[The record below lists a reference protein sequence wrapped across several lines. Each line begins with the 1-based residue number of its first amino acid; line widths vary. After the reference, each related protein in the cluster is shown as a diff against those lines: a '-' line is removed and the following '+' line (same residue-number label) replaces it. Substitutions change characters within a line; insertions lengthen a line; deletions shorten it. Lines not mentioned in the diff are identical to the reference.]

1 MLSYIFRKYRKKKN
15 VKRANLRIES
25 CIETIL
31 DLNER
36 LGEGKIKPEII
47 EHFRKLKKSFAFLDD
62 DMVNESELSSI
73 EEATNQLLEEIGK
86 LYGEQTMKQLYNI
99 PKH

>member
-1 MLSYIFRKYRKKKN
+1 MWNFLSNKSKTNSR
-15 VKRANLRIES
+15 RAQARIKS

-36 LGEGKIKPEII
+36 LGEGKIRPEII
-47 EHFRKLKKSFAFLDD
+47 ERFRRLLNSFSFLED
-62 DMVNESELSSI
+62 DMVDEKELSSI
-73 EEATNQLLEEIGK
+73 EEATNELLGEIGK
-86 LYGEQTMKQLYNI
+86 LYGEVTMKQLYNI